1 MPQTLS
7 FHGIGWQLY
16 LTKRGPVTQGKRF
29 KLIHLLFIK
38 QNLFI
43 CLAPKQCRIYCK
55 DECHTLLCVR
65 KNSLGNTSI
74 IFLSLGI
81 WYTLAASNPRKKSKP
96 NCFISRHYKANANEC
111 RVASVTKSRTVLFDR
126 NDNQWGLIYHDL
138 GVGEIV
144 GVVGR
149 WSGETR

>member
-7 FHGIGWQLY
+7 FHG
-16 LTKRGPVTQGKRF
+16 PVTQAKRL

-38 QNLFI
+38 QNLFT

-55 DECHTLLCVR
+55 DECHTLHRVR
-65 KNSLGNTSI
+65 KNSFRNTAI

-81 WYTLAASNPRKKSKP
+81 QHMLAASNPRKKSRP
-96 NCFISRHYKANANEC
+96 N
-111 RVASVTKSRTVLFDR
+111 RVASVTKSRTVLFDGKV
-126 NDNQWGLIYHDL
+126 GLIYHDL

-149 WSGETR
+149 